1 MQNIMEQL
9 RDWPWL
15 ATLPDDIAGF
25 RLVRELM
32 QCGSQYRV
40 FTYGNIERQR
50 SFSVLY
56 DQGTKEFLARV
67 VVGLT
72 QFNDINF
79 IIPDINRLEKVLAN
93 RMASTIQRL
102 SVFDTS
108 SVCSVYRDK
117 NILDW
122 DFARLL
128 PPQVAGFSLYI
139 TPSEPVKVL
148 NGSYIIIDYS
158 DFAAESNLMIY
169 YNIYRD
175 EFFGEMNI
183 RRTPHMAGGF
193 DARTIK
199 DLEANLTARLEDTLM
214 GLRMRL
220 SPGGS
225 SEPGGE
231 K

>member
-1 MQNIMEQL
+1 MQNIVEQL
-9 RDWPWL
+9 QDWPWL
-15 ATLPDDIAGF
+15 NTLSDDIAGF

-40 FTYGNIERQR
+40 FTYRHDERQR
-50 SFSVLY
+50 SFSVMY
-56 DQGTKEFLARV
+56 DQATKEFLARV

-79 IIPDINRLEKVLAN
+79 IVPDINRLQKVLAD
-93 RMASTIQRL
+93 RMAHTVQRL
-102 SVFDTS
+102 AVFDVA
-108 SVCSVYRDK
+108 SVCSVCRGK

-158 DFAAESNLMIY
+158 DFEAESNLMVY

-199 DLEANLTARLEDTLM
+199 DLETNLTARLEDTLT
-214 GLRMRL
+214 GLRRRL

-225 SEPGGE
+225 SALGGE